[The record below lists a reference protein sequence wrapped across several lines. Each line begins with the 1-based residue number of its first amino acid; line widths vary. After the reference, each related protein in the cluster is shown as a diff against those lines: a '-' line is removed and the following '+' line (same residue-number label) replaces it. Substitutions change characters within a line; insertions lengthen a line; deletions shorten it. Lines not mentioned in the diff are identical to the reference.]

1 MRILKFLATLV
12 YVGYLVQVGLLMTML
27 PWSEVWGLLVLRF
40 PPQMA
45 AVMDWPAVKG
55 AITAFGV
62 LHLMLVA
69 VEIGSNRDRVAS
81 DSG

>member
-1 MRILKFLATLV
+1 VRVVKFFATLV
-12 YVGYLVQVGLLMTML
+12 YIGYLVQVGLLLTML

-45 AVMDWPAVKG
+45 AMMDWPAIRG
-55 AITAFGV
+55 AVTAFGL

-69 VEIGSNRDRVAS
+69 FEIGNTRHHA
-81 DSG
+81 